1 MEEER
6 GVVREGKRRA
16 RRVREDR
23 DHSGLQSLKYFL
35 YDPLQKRF
43 ADSGLYTDAKRT
55 LKLQNVRIGRALRV
69 QLVEG

>member
-1 MEEER
+1 MEEEG

-35 YDPLQKRF
+35 CDL
-43 ADSGLYTDAKRT
+43 L
-55 LKLQNVRIGRALRV
+55 
-69 QLVEG
+69 